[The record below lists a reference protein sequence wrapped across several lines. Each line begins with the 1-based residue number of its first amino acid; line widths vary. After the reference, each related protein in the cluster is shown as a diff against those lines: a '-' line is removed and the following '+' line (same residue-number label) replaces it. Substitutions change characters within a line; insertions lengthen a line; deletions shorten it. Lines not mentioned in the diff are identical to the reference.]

1 MVRPQE
7 KINIF
12 HVASGQEAIRALAG
26 GAQVAV
32 HEHVV
37 NPLVYQA
44 ARELI
49 DRDDRGWKTDIQAV
63 GYPHDVLEKMADDLR
78 AVGVSAMTSHTIL
91 DALAGYAVGL
101 GADFAREAQAKP
113 LYARLVVTDRRPDD
127 LPECDMTQATLL
139 DGDRSVG
146 QGLSQRVMES
156 TIYGTRTSLTHEM
169 DLDSMLASGR
179 KKWVLIY
186 FASPSGQD
194 VGGLDSREVDFI
206 NLIDGRNGILPPAF
220 VEEVKLAL
228 ETGALPRPVMEEI
241 SEILQDVV
249 AIQTYVRPHVRPHV
263 LSHVL
268 PVQNDMSSLLPP
280 ERDAVIRAITDIL
293 VRMPSTVMEPHPRN
307 DMTVMPL
314 LQPVISVVER
324 VARDIGIPI
333 KTVSPIVVT
342 ASAANEPVLSTP
354 ERPTRDSQA
363 AHPVKPRL
371 ESHAVRPANRASVKP
386 VVSKLSSSPKP
397 AGGEPLSPRTES
409 RTGDRTESRIEAK
422 RPAETIKEPQ
432 NFERKKVEMGVF
444 GTLPSRDTPTKLPE
458 RSERGGASKTEI
470 LHTLAIRGTE
480 GAQPK
485 ERTDVKM
492 RVKTPVNE
500 PVKTRVETLGPA
512 RVFTR
517 VLTRVPT
524 RIPVSPP
531 VPATPVVVSPVM
543 IPVKAAPSSSA
554 PVVKPISPK
563 SVHQPVLQQVAP
575 QVAPER
581 ITADVIRTPDNI
593 VVARPPVDR
602 TIPEKRIVSESS
614 SPPIYV
620 PPVGPVSPP
629 VIPKEPPPVTVSG
642 CPMGSKVCC
651 CQKIFQR
658 ASEGEQGILQR
669 GLGLVR
675 ERLGGALSSVFG
687 KSSGGATGSSRADI
701 DKIFGAA
708 PT

>member
-7 KINIF
+7 KINIC

-78 AVGVSAMTSHTIL
+78 AVGISAMTSHTIL

-156 TIYGTRTSLTHEM
+156 TIYGTRTSLTYEM

-194 VGGLDSREVDFI
+194 VGGLDRREVDFI

-228 ETGALPRPVMEEI
+228 ETGALLRPVMEEI

-249 AIQTYVRPHVRPHV
+249 AIQTYVRPHV

-293 VRMPSTVMEPHPRN
+293 VRMPRTVMEPHPRN
-307 DMTVMPL
+307 DITVMPL
-314 LQPVISVVER
+314 LQPVISAVER

-342 ASAANEPVLSTP
+342 APAANEPVLSTP
-354 ERPTRDSQA
+354 ERTPQENQA
-363 AHPVKPRL
+363 VTPVKPRL
-371 ESHAVRPANRASVKP
+371 ESHAVHPANRASVKP
-386 VVSKLSSSPKP
+386 VVSKPSSSPKP
-397 AGGEPLSPRTES
+397 AGG
-409 RTGDRTESRIEAK
+409 
-422 RPAETIKEPQ
+422 
-432 NFERKKVEMGVF
+432 
-444 GTLPSRDTPTKLPE
+444 
-458 RSERGGASKTEI
+458 GASLAAHGIPYGGPHGVSHGVSHGVPHRGKTSSRQSNQRAAGFR
-470 LHTLAIRGTE
+470 TQKSGDGWIRDI
-480 GAQPK
+480 A
-485 ERTDVKM
+485 
-492 RVKTPVNE
+492 
-500 PVKTRVETLGPA
+500 
-512 RVFTR
+512 FTGHSDK
-517 VLTRVPT
+517 
-524 RIPVSPP
+524 I
-531 VPATPVVVSPVM
+531 A
-543 IPVKAAPSSSA
+543 
-554 PVVKPISPK
+554 
-563 SVHQPVLQQVAP
+563 
-575 QVAPER
+575 
-581 ITADVIRTPDNI
+581 
-593 VVARPPVDR
+593 R
-602 TIPEKRIVSESS
+602 TI
-614 SPPIYV
+614 
-620 PPVGPVSPP
+620 
-629 VIPKEPPPVTVSG
+629 
-642 CPMGSKVCC
+642 
-651 CQKIFQR
+651 
-658 ASEGEQGILQR
+658 
-669 GLGLVR
+669 
-675 ERLGGALSSVFG
+675 
-687 KSSGGATGSSRADI
+687 
-701 DKIFGAA
+701 
-708 PT
+708 